1 MLSYSFQTG
10 SLKKLKK
17 LQILYWFRLVQIE
30 SSDFI
35 LEFQISNWIQIDSR
49 FVSDFFLKKI
59 VKNSNVRLVQIGSDW
74 LENESPWIFT
84 ELFHLWKFPENA
96 DQFSIFL
103 YYNCLLVGREHTWP
117 MGLGLSDFVLSRE
130 ILLNGISELR
140 PCNEIYQKV
149 QYIAQTTF
157 NFLWRRFFETQIFRR
172 FPKISYIKTKAR
184 DRITQY
190 VVAPHTPR
198 RSTFV

>member
-1 MLSYSFQTG
+1 M
-10 SLKKLKK
+10 
-17 LQILYWFRLVQIE
+17 
-30 SSDFI
+30 
-35 LEFQISNWIQIDSR
+35 
-49 FVSDFFLKKI
+49 
-59 VKNSNVRLVQIGSDW
+59 VQIGSDW
-74 LENESPWIFT
+74 IFRFHIGISDFKLDSDWFQIRFRLFSEKNCKKFKCQIGSDWFRLAWEWIAVDIYRIIS
-84 ELFHLWKFPENA
+84 LVKIPRKCGP
-96 DQFSIFL
+96 IFYFF

-172 FPKISYIKTKAR
+172 FPKISYIKAKDR

-198 RSTFV
+198 RSTFVYT